1 MPLNGS
7 HVALGGTAV
16 AALTQI
22 YIYLTHWPLAAMDEP
37 TAGAFAALTL
47 LIIGGGIG
55 ALAPAEPDPPAVEP
69 VQPTPII
76 IDVGKAAAQA
86 ADAPAHPA
94 ARPPAS
100 PFQTVVVPVSP
111 NPTSSGA
118 PTK

>member
-55 ALAPAEPDPPAVEP
+55 ALAPAEPEEPLPAAPVAPAQPAPLIITVPQQAPAQASPTVRPAAPAVSQTTP
-69 VQPTPII
+69 VPPTP
-76 IDVGKAAAQA
+76 
-86 ADAPAHPA
+86 
-94 ARPPAS
+94 S
-100 PFQTVVVPVSP
+100 T
-111 NPTSSGA
+111 SGA

>member
-55 ALAPAEPDPPAVEP
+55 ALAPAEPDLPAVEP
-69 VQPTPII
+69 VQPTPLII
-76 IDVGKAAAQA
+76 TVPQQAPAQA
-86 ADAPAHPA
+86 SPTVRPAG
-94 ARPPAS
+94 PP
-100 PFQTVVVPVSP
+100 PVQTVSTSFTP
-111 NPTSSGA
+111 PTPSGT